1 MVALDTMDVLEEAVT
16 QSEDSEPTSAGI
28 WHVNKP
34 LFDDDYR
41 LAAVRRFG
49 HLNLYPYE
57 QL

>member
-1 MVALDTMDVLEEAVT
+1 MDVLEEAVT

-28 WHVNKP
+28 WHVNKA